1 MMAPIHEISLR
12 QEAEILLVVVALQL
26 SGTLKESNQML
37 FVAAPGGILA
47 VLVGA
52 LAWMFRRP

>member
-26 SGTLKESNQML
+26 SGTLKESNQMR
-37 FVAAPGGILA
+37 FIAAPRGILA